1 MLPIRAGYIA
11 PYGANKD
18 ASWKLKIIEKVEE
31 VSSTYVTLFC
41 CKGKENLQTHWPV
54 QQVL

>member
-1 MLPIRAGYIA
+1 MPPIRAGCIA
-11 PYGANKD
+11 PYRANKD

-31 VSSTYVTLFC
+31 ISSAFVKLFC